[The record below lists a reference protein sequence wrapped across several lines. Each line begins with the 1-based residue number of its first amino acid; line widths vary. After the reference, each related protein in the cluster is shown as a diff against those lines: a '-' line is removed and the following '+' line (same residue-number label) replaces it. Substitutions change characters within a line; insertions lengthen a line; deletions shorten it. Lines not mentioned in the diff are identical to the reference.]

1 MDLNDL
7 MDRLQ
12 RLPDVELL
20 RLHAAIDQLLSSPTR
35 ILAVRQRLHLGQ
47 TVSFWNVR
55 DNRAERGSITRF
67 KTDQVLV
74 LAEHASRYLW
84 VPYAAVLIDPDAPAP
99 EPPPKALRRSDF
111 AIGDTVS
118 FEGRDLIQRLG
129 RITRLNAK
137 TATID
142 CGDQSSWRVSYA
154 LLRHVIDV

>member
-7 MDRLQ
+7 MTGLQ

-20 RLHAAIDQLLSSPTR
+20 RVRAAIEQLLFSPRR

-47 TVSFWNVR
+47 TVTFWNVR
-55 DNRAERGSITRF
+55 DNRAERGTIVRF
-67 KTDQVLV
+67 KTEQVLV
-74 LAEHASRYLW
+74 LAEYPSRQLW
-84 VPYAAVLIDPDAPAP
+84 TPYAAILLGPDDPAP
-99 EPPPKALRRSDF
+99 EPPPKSLRRSDF

-118 FEGRDLIQRLG
+118 FEGRDLIARFG
-129 RITRLNAK
+129 RISRLNTK

-142 CGDQSSWRVSYA
+142 CADQSWRVSYA

>member
-12 RLPDVELL
+12 HLPDVDLL

-55 DNRAERGSITRF
+55 DNRAERGSINRF
-67 KTDQVLV
+67 KTDQVLI
-74 LAEHASRYLW
+74 LAEHSSRYLW
-84 VPYAAVLIDPDAPAP
+84 VPYAAVLIDPGAQALAP
-99 EPPPKALRRSDF
+99 EPSPKPLRRSDF
-111 AIGDTVS
+111 AIGDAVS

-129 RITRLNAK
+129 RITRLNTK

-154 LLRHVIDV
+154 LLRHV

>member
-7 MDRLQ
+7 MAGLQ

-20 RLHAAIDQLLSSPTR
+20 RLHAAIDQLLFSPSR

-47 TVSFWNVR
+47 TVTFWNVR

-74 LAEHASRYLW
+74 LAEHPSRYLW
-84 VPYAAVLIDPDAPAP
+84 TPYAAILLDPDVPAP
-99 EPPPKALRRSDF
+99 QPPPKPLQRSDF

-142 CGDQSSWRVSYA
+142 CTGQSWRVSYA

>member
-7 MDRLQ
+7 MAGLQ

-20 RLHAAIDQLLSSPTR
+20 RLHAAIDQLLSSPSR

-47 TVSFWNVR
+47 TVTFWNVR
-55 DNRAERGSITRF
+55 DNRTERGSITRF
-67 KTDQVLV
+67 KTDQALV
-74 LAEHASRYLW
+74 LTEHPSRYLW
-84 VPYAAVLIDPDAPAP
+84 IRYAAILIDPDTPAP
-99 EPPPKALRRSDF
+99 EPPPQPMQRSDF
-111 AIGDTVS
+111 AIGDSVS

-142 CGDQSSWRVSYA
+142 CTGQSWRVSYA